1 MEALGRLNNVAA
13 VADGAYV
20 SLKAAEGVL
29 FIGYLAT
36 TGDTFTLT
44 EAKDAAGTGAQV
56 LTKITRF
63 HTNKGDGTDAWV
75 LTTQAASSTAV
86 KTAAAAQSA
95 IAIEIDDSQ
104 LSDGYTYLKCTSTGA
119 ATVVAIMHDLKVQ
132 RKPVN
137 LVAVGV

>member
-1 MEALGRLNNVAA
+1 ML
-13 VADGAYV
+13 
-20 SLKAAEGVL
+20 
-29 FIGYLAT
+29 
-36 TGDTFTLT
+36 DT
-44 EAKDAAGTGAQV
+44 
-56 LTKITRF
+56 
-63 HTNKGDGTDAWV
+63 WV

-95 IAIEIDDSQ
+95 IAIEVDDSQ